1 MNFNQYVELRAI
13 IEKEGQSIND
23 VFRLNEA
30 PATTP
35 ATPKPAPTAAQ
46 APSATQSQPG
56 PIANAAKTYTNFI
69 SKGADKLGS
78 AAQLLTRSGRLKSK
92 LNTIAQKTQKQL
104 SDQVLKK
111 YLPKILANEK
121 AQIDK
126 IIAGTKNVQNVEQKK
141 KAVDTQMAAI
151 RNAVN
156 QQYEI
161 VDQAV
166 TKFILTST
174 TTVTNKITASKATD
188 KNKMLLSNYWTL
200 LSTQMAMNASMYI
213 VKQRSQFIDTLYG
226 DDQKAAEAAKA
237 LEFANVN
244 KALAAKKAEAE
255 KLKKTITQLSTAL
268 DAEKAAAPLVVTT
281 GTQYT
286 FTNDKGQAQTV
297 TAADPKAHAVVQG
310 KTYVIFPNKQEM
322 AVDTAKLKPIA
333 PAAPAT
339 PPPPPP
345 PPPKKTTPPPPPPKK
360 TV

>member
-1 MNFNQYVELRAI
+1 MNFNQYLELSAI
-13 IEKEGQSIND
+13 LAEEGVSVNET
-23 VFRLNEA
+23 FHLNEA
-30 PATTP
+30 PAKTPPPPPAPPKKPATTP
-35 ATPKPAPTAAQ
+35 TTAPTAAPAATPAATP
-46 APSATQSQPG
+46 APADP
-56 PIANAAKTYTNFI
+56 
-69 SKGADKLGS
+69 DKLDTQKGNI
-78 AAQLLTRSGRLKSK
+78 LTTSGRLKAK
-92 LNTIAQKTQKQL
+92 LNGVAQKTQKQL

-121 AQIDK
+121 AQVDK
-126 IIAGTKNVQNVEQKK
+126 IIAGTRNVQNPEQKK
-141 KAVDTQMAAI
+141 QAVDTQMAAI

-156 QQYEI
+156 QQYAI
-161 VDQAV
+161 IDQAI
-166 TKFILTST
+166 TKFIQTST
-174 TTVTNKITASKATD
+174 AAVTNKITASSASD

-213 VKQRSQFIDTLYG
+213 VKQRSAFIDTLYG
-226 DDQKAAEAAKA
+226 NDQKAAEAAKA

-255 KLKKTITQLSTAL
+255 KLKKTITNLSTAL
-268 DAEKAAAPLVVTT
+268 DAEKAAAPLAITA
-281 GTQYT
+281 GAQYT

-333 PAAPAT
+333 PAAKPGT

-345 PPPKKTTPPPPPPKK
+345 PPPKTTTPPPPPTPPAK
-360 TV
+360 